1 MITEDIEIGIKITPS
16 IYLTI
21 HEDLGA
27 APFDVDTIVGVKEDG
42 ENGSIV
48 TVAEPE
54 NMFSSRMVP
63 SDYHVLNS
71 CDKIREAIDDARM
84 YKEAGLERIKELLNK
99 EEGQ

>member
-16 IYLTI
+16 IYLIINEGFETV
-21 HEDLGA
+21 
-27 APFDVDTIVGVKEDG
+27 PFNVDTIVDVKEDG

-54 NMFSSRMVP
+54 GGFSSRILP
-63 SDYHVLNS
+63 TDYHVLNS
-71 CDKIREAIDDARM
+71 CDKIREAIDDAKM
-84 YKEAGLERIKELLNK
+84 YKLAGLERIKELLNK

>member
-21 HEDLGA
+21 HEELGT
-27 APFDVDTIVGVKEDG
+27 APFDVDTIVSVKEDG

-48 TVAEPE
+48 TVVEPE
-54 NMFSSRMVP
+54 SRFSSISAP
-63 SDYHVLNS
+63 FDYHVLNS
-71 CDKIREAIDDARM
+71 CDKIKEAMNDARM
-84 YKEAGLERIKELLNK
+84 YKLAGLERIKELLDK

>member
-21 HEDLGA
+21 HEDLGT

-54 NMFSSRMVP
+54 NRFSSRIIP
-63 SDYHVLNS
+63 TDYHVLNS
-71 CDKIREAIDDARM
+71 CDKIKEAIDDARM
-84 YKEAGLERIKELLNK
+84 YKHAGLERIKELLDK

>member
-16 IYLTI
+16 IYLIINEGFETV
-21 HEDLGA
+21 
-27 APFDVDTIVGVKEDG
+27 PFNVDTIVDVKEDG

-48 TVAEPE
+48 TIAEPE
-54 NMFSSRMVP
+54 GGFSSRILP
-63 SDYHVLNS
+63 TEYHVLNS

-84 YKEAGLERIKELLNK
+84 YKHAGLERIKELLGK

>member
-1 MITEDIEIGIKITPS
+1 MIKEDIEIGIKITPS

-21 HEDLGA
+21 HEDLGT
-27 APFDVDTIVGVKEDG
+27 APFDVDTIVSVKEDG

-54 NMFSSRMVP
+54 NRFSSRIMP
-63 SDYHVLNS
+63 TDYHVLNS
-71 CDKIREAIDDARM
+71 CDKIKEAIDDARM
-84 YKEAGLERIKELLNK
+84 YKHAGLERIKELLDK

>member
-1 MITEDIEIGIKITPS
+1 MIKEDIEIGIKITPS

-21 HEDLGA
+21 HKDLGT
-27 APFDVDTIVGVKEDG
+27 APFDVDTIVSVKEDG

-54 NMFSSRMVP
+54 NRFSSRMIP
-63 SDYHVLNS
+63 TDYHVLNS
-71 CDKIREAIDDARM
+71 CDKIKEAIDDARM
-84 YKEAGLERIKELLNK
+84 YKLAGLESIKELLDK

>member
-1 MITEDIEIGIKITPS
+1 MIKEDIEIGIKITPS

-21 HEDLGA
+21 HEELGT
-27 APFDVDTIVGVKEDG
+27 APFDVDTIVGIKEDG

-48 TVAEPE
+48 TVVEPE
-54 NMFSSRMVP
+54 SRFSSHMMP
-63 SDYHVLNS
+63 NDYHVLNS

-84 YKEAGLERIKELLNK
+84 YKLAGLERIKELLDK

>member
-1 MITEDIEIGIKITPS
+1 MIKEDIEIGIKIIPS

-21 HEDLGA
+21 HEDLGT

-54 NMFSSRMVP
+54 SRFSSRIMP
-63 SDYHVLNS
+63 TDYHVLNS

-84 YKEAGLERIKELLNK
+84 YKHAGLERIKELLNK

>member
-1 MITEDIEIGIKITPS
+1 MIKEDIEIGIKIAPS

-21 HEDLGA
+21 HEDLGT
-27 APFDVDTIVGVKEDG
+27 APFNVDSIVGVKEEG

-48 TVAEPE
+48 TVVEPE
-54 NMFSSRMVP
+54 SMFSSHMIP
-63 SDYHVLNS
+63 TDYHVLNS

-84 YKEAGLERIKELLNK
+84 YKLAGLERIKELLDK

>member
-1 MITEDIEIGIKITPS
+1 MIKEDIEIGIKITPS

>member
-1 MITEDIEIGIKITPS
+1 MIKEDIEIGIKITPS

-21 HEDLGA
+21 HEDLGT

-54 NMFSSRMVP
+54 SRFSSRMMP
-63 SDYHVLNS
+63 FDYHVLNS
-71 CDKIREAIDDARM
+71 CDKIKEAIDDARM
-84 YKEAGLERIKELLNK
+84 YKLAGLERIKELLDK

>member
-1 MITEDIEIGIKITPS
+1 MIKEDIEIGIKITPS

-21 HEDLGA
+21 HEDLGV

-48 TVAEPE
+48 TVVEPE
-54 NMFSSRMVP
+54 SRFSSISAP
-63 SDYHVLNS
+63 FDYHVLNS
-71 CDKIREAIDDARM
+71 CDKIKEAMNDARR
-84 YKEAGLERIKELLNK
+84 YKLAGLERIKELLDK